1 MSSNYRDRLNELEEL
16 VLEKS
21 HTIDNLSGVPF
32 VVFPYAPEK
41 ELDVEDDV
49 QGFIE
54 KLQYNDLSVAAID
67 LRDLVFSILKQ
78 QNLLESV
85 VEVEKEN
92 PADLREGL
100 NSTLFEEF
108 GSNRGMLIDGLVDR
122 IDGHDVAIIHRCG
135 ILYPFSS
142 ISVVLG
148 HLENVIDTPLIV
160 FYPAVKDGK
169 NLRFF
174 DESNGSYYRAKVI

>member
-32 VVFPYAPEK
+32 VVFPYAPK
-41 ELDVEDDV
+41 RELDVEEDI

-54 KLQYNDLSVAAID
+54 KLRYNDRSVATID
-67 LRDLVFSILKQ
+67 LRDLIFSILKE

-85 VEVEKEN
+85 IEVEKDS
-92 PADLREGL
+92 PGDLRDGL

-108 GSNRGMLIDGLVDR
+108 GSNRGVLIDALVDR
-122 IDGHDVAIIHRCG
+122 IDGHDVAIVHRCG

-148 HLENVIDTPLIV
+148 HLENVVDTPLIV

-169 NLRFF
+169 NLRFL
-174 DESNGSYYRAKVI
+174 DESDGAYYRAKVI